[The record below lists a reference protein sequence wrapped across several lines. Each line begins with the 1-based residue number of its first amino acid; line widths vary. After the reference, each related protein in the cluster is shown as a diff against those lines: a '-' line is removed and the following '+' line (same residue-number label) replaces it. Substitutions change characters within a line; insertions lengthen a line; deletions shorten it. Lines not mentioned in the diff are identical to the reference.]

1 MKRIFEGHVCEDETV
16 NAQYQRLYIED
27 HDGQAVGTLD
37 FSKNLQG
44 KKIRVTIETVEAD
57 KT

>member
-27 HDGQAVGTLD
+27 HDGMAVGTLD
-37 FSKNLQG
+37 FFKNLEG
-44 KKIRVTIETVEAD
+44 KKIRVTIEIIEDD

>member
-1 MKRIFEGHVCEDETV
+1 MKRIFEGHVCEDKTV
-16 NAQYQRLYIED
+16 NAQYQQLYIED
-27 HDGQAVGTLD
+27 HDGMPVGTLD
-37 FSKNLQG
+37 FFKDLEG